1 MQKSSTIAVI
11 HNNTLLILRR
21 GSTAPW
27 MPGRYCLPGGKVEYN
42 ETLEIA
48 GQRELFE
55 ETGIKVPVSNLMPIT
70 VSYPKY
76 SKIVFVTQ
84 SSDPSVSLNWEHDD
98 YQWVSAHNIVQFEL
112 VPGLATTIKTLGDR
126 GLLI

>member
-42 ETLEIA
+42 ESLEIA

-55 ETGIKVPVSNLMPIT
+55 ETGIKVSVQDLIPVT

-76 SKIVFVTQ
+76 SKVVFATH
-84 SSDPSVSLNWEHDD
+84 SNDSSVSLNWEHDD
-98 YQWVSAHNIVQFEL
+98 YQWVSVHNTVQFEL
-112 VPGLATTIKTLGDR
+112 VPGLATTIKTLSDR